1 MRIKS
6 TVYPARRS
14 WRLAVAIGYVLVHIG
29 LVSAALLDP
38 VSYPSGPPWNPV
50 TGLVLALLLL
60 GGVGYAPLVVG
71 AATLAGLVVRNVDPG
86 TALFEGLAMAT
97 IYGGATVFLVE
108 RLHLDLRLEHL
119 QDSVRLLA
127 VGTIAAAMHAAT
139 IVPFRHA
146 GEVDLVTPYMRLWAG
161 DILGIVVIT
170 PFLMLHVRAERLPRP
185 SLLNLFEGAAIAFV
199 LWIDFGLHAS
209 EKFRFFYLLIMPLV
223 WIAVRHGLKGAST
236 AIVLAQ
242 LGLLVAVEVV
252 PFPDHSLTLM
262 QLIMLT
268 LSVTTLLLGSA
279 MSERR
284 TSRAALNDSETRLN
298 AIVSMAPDGVV
309 TIDDAGTIESVNP
322 ATEGLL
328 GVTAGE
334 LVGRHFADVLPGL
347 DLATLPFRGESNAV
361 RHDGVL
367 LPVEI
372 AVGAADLSDRRL
384 AVAVVR
390 DITQRKATEARLW
403 QHHAVLANAARLSVS
418 EKLATAL
425 AHQLNQPLAAVIGY
439 TRAAQRLLKNGSE
452 PMETIVE
459 AMDKAVDQTIRCG
472 EIIRRTREFLSSGE
486 LQPAPIF
493 VLDLIQEAM
502 HLATPQYTAND
513 VTLQL
518 SVPTDLPLVEVDPL
532 QVEQVL
538 VNLLTNALDAIVMA
552 ASPRREVLL
561 SAAAVGRNWV
571 AVTVRDSG
579 PGIARDIV
587 DRLFTAFTTSKANGM
602 GMGLFIAKSIVEA
615 HGGTMRIESSPGEGA
630 AFAFTLPT
638 ATHHDDQTL

>member
-1 MRIKS
+1 M
-6 TVYPARRS
+6 V
-14 WRLAVAIGYVLVHIG
+14 VAIGYLVLHVA

-38 VSYPSGPPWNPV
+38 VSYPAGPPWNPV

-60 GGVGYAPLVVG
+60 GGVGYAPLVVA
-71 AATLAGLVVRNVDPG
+71 AATITGLVVRNVDPG

-97 IYGGATVFLVE
+97 IYGGATMFLVE
-108 RLHLDLRLEHL
+108 RLHLDLRLGLL

-127 VGTIAAAMHAAT
+127 VGTIAAALHAAT
-139 IVPFRHA
+139 IVPFRPA
-146 GEVDLVTPYMRLWAG
+146 GEVDLVTPYLRLWAG

-170 PFLMLHVRAERLPRP
+170 PFLMLHIAAERLPRP
-185 SLLNLFEGAAIAFV
+185 SLLNLVEAVSIAFV

-223 WIAVRHGLKGAST
+223 WIAVRHGLKGASA
-236 AIVLAQ
+236 AIVMAQ

-252 PFPDHSLTLM
+252 PFPDHSLTLL

-284 TSRAALNDSETRLN
+284 ASRAALKDSETRLN
-298 AIVSMAPDGVV
+298 AIVSMAPDGVL
-309 TIDDAGTIESVNP
+309 TIDDAGSIESVNP
-322 ATEGLL
+322 AGEGLL
-328 GVTAGE
+328 GFTAAE
-334 LVGRHFADVLPGL
+334 LEGRHFADVLPGL
-347 DLATLPFRGESNAV
+347 DLATLPFRGEANAV
-361 RHDGVL
+361 RRDGIL

-372 AVGAADLSDRRL
+372 AIGAADLSDRRL

-390 DITQRKATEARLW
+390 DISQRKASEARLW
-403 QHHAVLANAARLSVS
+403 QHQAVLANAARLSVS

-425 AHQLNQPLAAVIGY
+425 AHQLNQPLTAVIGY

-452 PMETIVE
+452 PMENIVD
-459 AMDKAVDQTIRCG
+459 AMDKAVDQTARCG
-472 EIIRRTREFLSSGE
+472 EIIRRTREFLSSGD

-493 VLDLIQEAM
+493 VLDLVQEAM

-518 SVPTDLPLVEVDPL
+518 AIPTDIPLVMVDPL

-538 VNLLTNALDAIVMA
+538 VNLLNNALDAIVMA
-552 ASPRREVLL
+552 AAPRREVLL
-561 SAAAVGRNWV
+561 SATAVGPDWV
-571 AVTVRDSG
+571 EVTVRDNG
-579 PGIARDIV
+579 PGIARDIAG
-587 DRLFTAFTTSKANGM
+587 RLFTAFTTSKANGM

-615 HGGTMRIESSPGEGA
+615 HGGTMRVESTPGEGA
-630 AFAFTLPT
+630 AFSFTLPT
-638 ATHHDDQTL
+638 TTHHDDQTL

>member
-1 MRIKS
+1 MRMIGS
-6 TVYPARRS
+6 AQPAWRSRRV
-14 WRLAVAIGYVLVHIG
+14 AVAIAYVLLHVG

-38 VSYPSGPPWNPV
+38 VSYPAGPPWNPV

-60 GGVGYAPLVVG
+60 GGIAYAPLVVI
-71 AATLAGLVVRNVDPG
+71 AATLAGLVVRNVDPL

-108 RLHLDLRLEHL
+108 RLRLDLRLEHL
-119 QDSVRLLA
+119 QDAVRLLA
-127 VGTIAAAMHAAT
+127 VGTIAAALHAAT

-146 GEVDLVTPYMRLWAG
+146 GDVDLVTPYLRLWAG

-170 PFLMLHVRAERLPRP
+170 PFLMLHIAEERLPRP
-185 SLLNLFEGAAIAFV
+185 SLLNVVEAASIAFV

-252 PFPDHSLTLM
+252 PFPDHSLTVL

-268 LSVTTLLLGSA
+268 LSVTALLLGSA

-284 TSRAALNDSETRLN
+284 ISRAALKDSEARLN
-298 AIVSMAPDGVV
+298 AIVSMAPDGVF
-309 TIDDAGTIESVNP
+309 TIDDAGTIESANP
-322 ATEGLL
+322 ACEGLL
-328 GVTAGE
+328 GFTAAD
-334 LVGRHFADVLPGL
+334 LVGYNFADVLPSV
-347 DLATLPFRGESNAV
+347 DLVTLPFRGEANAV

-372 AVGAADLSDRRL
+372 AIGAADLSDRRL
-384 AVAVVR
+384 AIAVVR
-390 DITQRKATEARLW
+390 DISQRKASEARLW

-439 TRAAQRLLKNGSE
+439 TRAAERLLKNGNE
-452 PMETIVE
+452 PMPNIVE
-459 AMDKAVDQTIRCG
+459 AMEKAVAQTIRCG

-502 HLATPQYTAND
+502 HLATPQYTANN

-518 SVPTDLPLVEVDPL
+518 SIPTDLPLVEVDPL

-538 VNLLTNALDAIVMA
+538 VNLLNNALDAIVMA
-552 ASPRREVLL
+552 ESPRREVLL
-561 SAAAVGRNWV
+561 SATALDPNWV
-571 AVTVRDSG
+571 EVTVRDSG
-579 PGIARDIV
+579 PGIARNIV
-587 DRLFTAFTTSKANGM
+587 DRLFTAFTTSKSNGM
-602 GMGLFIAKSIVEA
+602 GMGLFIANSIVEA
-615 HGGTMRIESSPGEGA
+615 HGGTMRVESSPGEGA
-630 AFAFTLPT
+630 AFSFTLPT
-638 ATHHDDQTL
+638 ATHHDDHTL

>member
-1 MRIKS
+1 MKNFAPLAPYS
-6 TVYPARRS
+6 RRV
-14 WRLAVAIGYVLVHIG
+14 AVAIGYTALHVG
-29 LVSAALLDP
+29 LVSTTLLDP
-38 VSYPSGPPWNPV
+38 VIYPSGPPWNPV

-60 GGVGYAPLVVG
+60 GGVGYAPLVV
-71 AATLAGLVVRNVDPG
+71 AAAAVAGLAVRNLG
-86 TALFEGLAMAT
+86 LGIALFDGLAMAT
-97 IYGGATVFLVE
+97 IYGGATRFLVQ
-108 RLHLDLRLEHL
+108 RLHLDLRLTRL
-119 QDSVRLLA
+119 QDSLLLLA
-127 VGTIAAAMHAAT
+127 VGTIAAGLHAA
-139 IVPFRHA
+139 VMMPLSHVA
-146 GEVDLVTPYMRLWAG
+146 EADLVTHYLRLWAG

-170 PFLMLHVRAERLPRP
+170 PFLMLHIGAERLPRP
-185 SLLNLFEGAAIAFV
+185 NLLNLVEAASIAFV

-223 WIAVRHGLKGAST
+223 WIAVRHGLKGASA

-252 PFPDHSLTLM
+252 PFPDHSLTLL

-284 TSRAALNDSETRLN
+284 ISRAALKDSETRLN
-298 AIVSMAPDGVV
+298 AIVSMAPDGVL
-309 TIDDAGTIESVNP
+309 TIDDTGAVESVNP
-322 ATEGLL
+322 AGEALL
-328 GVTAGE
+328 GFAAEE
-334 LVGRHFADVLPGL
+334 LKGRHFADVLPGL
-347 DLATLPFRGESNAV
+347 DLATLPFRGEANAV
-361 RHDGVL
+361 RRDRAL

-372 AVGAADLSDRRL
+372 AIGAADLSDRRL

-390 DITQRKATEARLW
+390 DISQRKATEARLW

-439 TRAAQRLLKNGSE
+439 TRAAERLLKKGSE
-452 PMETIVE
+452 PMQNIVD
-459 AMDKAVDQTIRCG
+459 AMDKAVAQTTRCG
-472 EIIRRTREFLSSGE
+472 EIIRRTREFLSSGD

-493 VLDLIQEAM
+493 VLDLVQEAM

-518 SVPTDLPLVEVDPL
+518 AIPTDLPLVEVDPL

-538 VNLLTNALDAIVMA
+538 VNLLNNALDAIVMA

-561 SAAAVGRNWV
+561 SAAALDRNWV
-571 AVTVRDSG
+571 EITVRDSG
-579 PGIARDIV
+579 PGIARAIA
-587 DRLFTAFTTSKANGM
+587 DRLFTAFTTSKTNGM

-615 HGGTMRIESSPGEGA
+615 HGGTMRVESSPGEGA
-630 AFAFTLPT
+630 AFSFTLPT
-638 ATHHDDQTL
+638 ATEYHDQTY